1 MTTARVLE
9 RIVVTTDFHSAFET
23 PNGMLAHLHLA
34 RPTSL
39 IADCGDFFEG
49 SGYYR
54 LAGGAIERG
63 VLARLYDVLA
73 PGNHGWLHHFEPEL
87 HPLTVCANAVGA
99 GSGQPLFRRLRTFHV
114 GGRRVAVTA
123 VIGPDAFMDI
133 PAHQRQGQRVTDPV
147 RALRELMLAHHHQ
160 ADAWMLL
167 SHSGFKQDLGLA
179 AECPFL
185 DVIFAGHCHSNHY
198 APEPVGD
205 TLVVKGGELGAGYAL
220 TEPVG
225 TGWAAHTYTFPTSP
239 AVVPRELAPVVQQI
253 SAVREKLTAPLG
265 LTSES
270 YRGTVLDRHQVLTE
284 VTRRL
289 RSGLEADAV
298 VLNDTV
304 LRPQQLGIV
313 LTFGDLL
320 AVEPFANQLAYA
332 RVPGA
337 YLHDPGGL
345 TAYLT
350 KRVGPLA
357 IAPDPL
363 PLGLR
368 TVLTT
373 DFLASNFLGGRTHRA
388 GMSLG
393 QAVRHV
399 LTGSPSTAAN
409 ERPLP

>member
-1 MTTARVLE
+1 MTAARVLE
-9 RIVVTTDFHSAFET
+9 RIVATTDFHSAFAT
-23 PNGMLAHLHLA
+23 ADGMLTHLQKA

-54 LAGGAIERG
+54 LAGGAIERA
-63 VLARLYDVLA
+63 VLTGLYDVLA
-73 PGNHGWLHHFEPEL
+73 PGNHGWPHHFEPGL
-87 HPLTVCANAVGA
+87 RPLTVCANAIDDI
-99 GSGQPLFRRLRTFHV
+99 SGQPLFRRLRTFLI

-123 VIGPDAFMDI
+123 VIGPDAFLDI

-147 RALRELMLAHHHQ
+147 RTLRELMLAHHHE

-167 SHSGFKQDLGLA
+167 SHSGFEQDLALA

-185 DVIFAGHCHSNHY
+185 DVIFAGHCHSDHY

-220 TEPVG
+220 AEPVG
-225 TGWAAHTYTFPTSP
+225 AVWAAHTCTFPTGTA
-239 AVVPRELAPVVQQI
+239 AVPHDLACVVRQM
-253 SAVREKLTAPLG
+253 SVVREKLAAPLG
-265 LTSES
+265 LIAES
-270 YRGTVLDRHQVLTE
+270 YRGTVPDRHQVLAE
-284 VTRRL
+284 VALRL
-289 RSGLEADAV
+289 HSGLGADAV

-304 LRPQQLGIV
+304 LRPQRLGTV

-320 AVEPFANQLAYA
+320 AIEPFANQLAYA
-332 RVPGA
+332 RIPDA
-337 YLHDPGGL
+337 YLHNPGGL

-350 KRVGPLA
+350 ERVGPLVT
-357 IAPDPL
+357 APNPL
-363 PLGLR
+363 PPGLR

-373 DFLASNFLGGRTHRA
+373 DFLAGNFLGNRTRRA

-399 LTGSPSTAAN
+399 LTGAPTTAH
-409 ERPLP
+409 ERSLP